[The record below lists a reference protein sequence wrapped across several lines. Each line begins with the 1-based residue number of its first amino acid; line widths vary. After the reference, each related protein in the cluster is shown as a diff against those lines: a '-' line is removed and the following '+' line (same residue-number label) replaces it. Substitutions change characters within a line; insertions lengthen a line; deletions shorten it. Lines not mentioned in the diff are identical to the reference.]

1 MADNPHQTQR
11 LATPPAC
18 GVQPGDLLGQRFQ
31 LINLLGWGGQAVV
44 FRALDQSTGERIA
57 VKVVRTDLPAPA
69 YQDALRVLRLEAR
82 LLQRIE
88 HPALPHLI
96 RFEHDPASGR
106 TWLARE
112 VIEGVPLAEWTSQ
125 GTHRLA
131 SPRSPDVVRDWAIQ
145 ISQMLRYLH
154 SLKPPVIC
162 GDLKPANLIRRI
174 DGTLA
179 LIDLGAAQTLTLH
192 PPQQARPRFG
202 TPGYAPPEQL
212 GGREMDERA
221 DVFSLGVVCYEL
233 LTGIDP
239 TLAPL
244 QFDWLALTNAAPTL
258 ADAMRWAL
266 HPDPE
271 QRAPTVAA
279 WLATIT
285 DVDPPEPLSV
295 GFGVQLRSYTDLTKI
310 ARQHPRLIE
319 ASIEQRTLDAWLAQQ
334 PDPQLA
340 MLLHRLRAAR
350 RTAKPQ
356 QRALDTFYAA
366 LVPLNN
372 AVALRVIPEQL
383 ELGAVPLRHWRIW
396 SKPRQLTLLN
406 PAPHPIRYE
415 VVCVPNRG
423 SDLRLIQDDKRRR
436 SATGIIPPGGSAVLG
451 VVANATKGQHR
462 GTLQVTSGGQQ
473 VQVGYTLEG
482 VAGVPIGQQFV
493 RSLDMLSLSQPG
505 VVADLEA
512 LLERGVLARW
522 LRAQGNKQQAA
533 MVERASRSGG
543 QSPLQR
549 RLLIAALLHPL
560 SPQRYPRLVLH
571 GADQRRLD
579 VIAGERVRFIYE
591 IENTGEYACSVTF
604 VSSNPLLQVEQTGLV
619 VPPMSVKE
627 HPVVIIPPP
636 QHPPGP
642 HDLSFELWSGDL
654 VLPVTLPVRVLAR
667 HWWQRWARWLF
678 GE

>member
-1 MADNPHQTQR
+1 M
-11 LATPPAC
+11 
-18 GVQPGDLLGQRFQ
+18 
-31 LINLLGWGGQAVV
+31 
-44 FRALDQSTGERIA
+44 
-57 VKVVRTDLPAPA
+57 
-69 YQDALRVLRLEAR
+69 
-82 LLQRIE
+82 
-88 HPALPHLI
+88 
-96 RFEHDPASGR
+96 
-106 TWLARE
+106 
-112 VIEGVPLAEWTSQ
+112 
-125 GTHRLA
+125 
-131 SPRSPDVVRDWAIQ
+131 
-145 ISQMLRYLH
+145 
-154 SLKPPVIC
+154 
-162 GDLKPANLIRRI
+162 
-174 DGTLA
+174 
-179 LIDLGAAQTLTLH
+179 
-192 PPQQARPRFG
+192 
-202 TPGYAPPEQL
+202 
-212 GGREMDERA
+212 
-221 DVFSLGVVCYEL
+221 
-233 LTGIDP
+233 
-239 TLAPL
+239 
-244 QFDWLALTNAAPTL
+244 
-258 ADAMRWAL
+258 
-266 HPDPE
+266 
-271 QRAPTVAA
+271 
-279 WLATIT
+279 
-285 DVDPPEPLSV
+285 

-415 VVCVPNRG
+415 VVCVPNRS

-473 VQVGYTLEG
+473 VQVGCTLEG

-604 VSSNPLLQVEQTGLV
+604 VSSNPLLHVEQTGLV

-636 QHPPGP
+636 HHPPGS

-654 VLPVTLPVRVLAR
+654 VLPVTLSVRVLAR